1 MSAQT
6 VQEHEH
12 ATTITVE
19 IPKKKRLGLGLLDR
33 VKALR
38 AKPRVIKAVVPA
50 YKCCICR
57 HIALVWMVQ
66 CPICNEINSWNE
78 IDRDAAIRSGEL
90 SLEGRETPPAEGDE
104 DESDESGNWEN
115 GEGDENKKP
124 LLVAIGDVD
133 ATEPDR
139 FPSGDDGLD
148 FVLGG
153 GLVPG
158 SIVAIFGPPGVG
170 KSSILTKVGCA
181 VANNVP
187 VIYAAGEESD
197 KRVARRVRRLK
208 LFKKYPNARHN
219 LTVMENAHDTD
230 VLCGLIIDESPL
242 LTIVDSF
249 GSLESERASSTGR
262 PGGPAQVAYA
272 AKMLA
277 DVART
282 TGRSII
288 AIGHETKDGSMAG
301 PSIARHEVDTLL
313 AMEHVEVDEDGNPG
327 ERAEKQTGWV
337 RLRADGKN
345 RDGDTSATAIYRMTD
360 MGLVGVDDLHGYL
373 DEKEQDELERER
385 EHERERE
392 KEKRSNEAASGAGT
406 RRRARK
412 VDGDPGPRSAPKKAQ
427 ASRVERKVSPKES
440 VDLGSVRSRRKRARS
455 GERACRP

>member
-1 MSAQT
+1 MTA
-6 VQEHEH
+6 H
-12 ATTITVE
+12 AADYSTTIV
-19 IPKKKRLGLGLLDR
+19 IPKTKKSTKGSAVRTR
-33 VKALR
+33 T
-38 AKPRVIKAVVPA
+38 IKTVVLA

-57 HIALVWMVQ
+57 HIALVRMVQ
-66 CPICNEINSWNE
+66 CPLCNEINPWDE

-90 SLEGRETPPAEGDE
+90 SLEGRETPPADGDLDDDE
-104 DESDESGNWEN
+104 DMDGEDGEN
-115 GEGDENKKP
+115 GGREEAP

-139 FPSGDDGLD
+139 FPSGDAGLD

-170 KSSILTKVGCA
+170 KSSLLTKVA
-181 VANNVP
+181 ASVADHTQ
-187 VIYAAGEESD
+187 VIYAAGEESA

-208 LFKKYPNARHN
+208 LFKKYPNAHDN
-219 LTVMENAHDTD
+219 LTVMENANDTD
-230 VLCGLIIDESPL
+230 VLCGLIIEESPL

-249 GSLESERASSTGR
+249 GSLESERASPTAR
-262 PGGPAQVAYA
+262 PGGPSQVAYA

-313 AMEHVEVDEDGNPG
+313 AMEHVEIDEDGNPG
-327 ERAEKQTGWV
+327 KKADKQTGWV

-345 RDGDTSATAIYRMTD
+345 RDGDTSATAIYRMTEK
-360 MGLVGVDDLHGYL
+360 GLVGVDEL
-373 DEKEQDELERER
+373 DQFQEDKLQENRALE
-385 EHERERE
+385 
-392 KEKRSNEAASGAGT
+392 EKRNEAAASAGS
-406 RRRARK
+406 RRRPRK
-412 VDGDPGPRSAPKKAQ
+412 VDGDSGASRSPKKAQ
-427 ASRVERKVSPKES
+427 ATRVERAVPSKQRKNLSP
-440 VDLGSVRSRRKRARS
+440 VREIGRAHV
-455 GERACRP
+455 

>member
-1 MSAQT
+1 MSA
-6 VQEHEH
+6 H
-12 ATTITVE
+12 AADATDAVTIVVPGRRRPGS
-19 IPKKKRLGLGLLDR
+19 IAKAIAKAA
-33 VKALR
+33 VKAAR
-38 AKPRVIKAVVPA
+38 AARAIVPA
-50 YKCCICR
+50 YKCCVCR

-66 CPICNEINSWNE
+66 CPICAEVNSWDE

-104 DESDESGNWEN
+104 EDDPFGEDEDANSEN
-115 GEGDENKKP
+115 RKP

-170 KSSILTKVGCA
+170 KSSILTKVA
-181 VANNVP
+181 ASVANNVS
-187 VIYAAGEESD
+187 VIYAAGEESG

-313 AMEHVEVDEDGNPG
+313 AMEHVEIDEDGNPG
-327 ERAEKQTGWV
+327 KKADKQTGWV

-360 MGLVGVDDLHGYL
+360 MGLVGVDDLSEYQDEKEL
-373 DEKEQDELERER
+373 AEKEQDQKERER
-385 EHERERE
+385 RR
-392 KEKRSNEAASGAGT
+392 NETASGAGT
-406 RRRARK
+406 RQRARK
-412 VDGDPGPRSAPKKAQ
+412 VDGDSGPRGAPKKAQ
-427 ASRVERKVSPKES
+427 ASRVERKVSPKQGQ
-440 VDLGSVRSRRKRARS
+440 DLRAVRARQKRAGS
-455 GERACRP
+455 GERACRT